1 MFKKASPTPPE
12 EGLSVIAEGVVEALL
27 FVLVIFCYFNDAC
40 KPPLREGVGG
50 GFFLLCRLCLASG
63 DGYHVVYVV
72 DRATA

>member
-27 FVLVIFCYFNDAC
+27 FVLVLFCYFNDAC
-40 KPPLREGVGG
+40 KPPLREGGG
-50 GFFLLCRLCLASG
+50 GGSLLCCLCLASG
-63 DGYHVVYVV
+63 DGYHVVHVI